1 MLNVPRSVQV
11 PITHAVPHSVPVP
24 SHTMKRAIDASYR
37 RTQVYLIESF
47 NIDQR
52 WDWVYYKWDA
62 RSSRHVLSYSTGEP
76 VCIGDLVMAVRPTS
90 PSLFLGWPPAGTH
103 GKILHF
109 MELGEG
115 LAAMYYARPYIP
127 GQDECRIQIQ
137 WIDRL
142 PQGIHFDTWGVSVR
156 KARPKLA
163 WVKPGEENPFI
174 GMCL

>member
-1 MLNVPRSVQV
+1 MS
-11 PITHAVPHSVPVP
+11 HAACGCP
-24 SHTMKRAIDASYR
+24 SHAQSHAACGCPSHAMKRAIDASYR
-37 RTQVYLIESF
+37 RTQHYLIESF
-47 NIDQR
+47 NIDPSY
-52 WDWVYYKWDA
+52 DWVYYKCDA
-62 RSSRHVLSYSTGEP
+62 RSCTHVLSYSTGEQ
-76 VCIGDLVMAVRPTS
+76 VCNGDLVMAVSPTWK
-90 PSLFLGWPPAGTH
+90 SLLLGWPPAGTH